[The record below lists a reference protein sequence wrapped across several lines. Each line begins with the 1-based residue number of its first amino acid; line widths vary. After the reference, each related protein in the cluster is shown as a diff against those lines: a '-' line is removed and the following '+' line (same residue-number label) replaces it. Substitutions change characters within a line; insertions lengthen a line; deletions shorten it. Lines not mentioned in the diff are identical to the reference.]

1 MSTRENKSQKEI
13 AMNFKKGYE
22 LDRLV
27 AKLRIRGMN
36 TAADKLAENRSTNG
50 LGMEATQLVEGEA
63 RDAR

>member
-1 MSTRENKSQKEI
+1 
-13 AMNFKKGYE
+13 MNFKKGYE